1 MKDTTA
7 VKAAN
12 TLIKYCAQF
21 KECNKKC
28 IFYNEECH
36 LSPCNINGMPWKYRE
51 IKGGN
56 KP

>member
-51 IKGGN
+51 IKGG
-56 KP
+56 